1 MKKLLFFVIA
11 LGLSTGFA
19 KSEKKESR
27 KPNQANTSWAIKSI
41 NLEDNLSLMG
51 LMYDQGE
58 RITDRDSA
66 SNRLYYMKIVC
77 DGGTKSDGYESNCW
91 IEKNK

>member
-1 MKKLLFFVIA
+1 M
-11 LGLSTGFA
+11 GLSTGFA
-19 KSEKKESR
+19 KSEKKNSR
-27 KPNQANTSWAIKSI
+27 KPNQTTEWAIKSI
-41 NLEDNLSLMG
+41 SLQDSQSLMG

-66 SNRLYYMKIVC
+66 SNRLYSMKVVC
-77 DGGTKSDGYESNCW
+77 DGGTKVDGHESNCW

>member
-1 MKKLLFFVIA
+1 MKKMLFIVVA

-19 KSEKKESR
+19 KSEKKNSR
-27 KPNQANTSWAIKSI
+27 KPNQTTEWAIKSI
-41 NLEDNLSLMG
+41 SLQDSQSLMG

-66 SNRLYYMKIVC
+66 SNRLYSMKVVC
-77 DGGTKSDGYESNCW
+77 DGGTKVDGHESNCW